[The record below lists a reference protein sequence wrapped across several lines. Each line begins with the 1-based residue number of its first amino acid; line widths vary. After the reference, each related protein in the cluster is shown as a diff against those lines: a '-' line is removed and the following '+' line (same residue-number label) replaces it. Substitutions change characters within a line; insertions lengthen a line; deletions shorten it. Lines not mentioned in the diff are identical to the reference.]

1 MPCKRCR
8 KAHMNCTISSMDRS
22 SSKKPK
28 EKLLAASKVDKAKT
42 PPKKMPGRPS
52 PSELSQQYSADISLA
67 FQNKVMAT
75 GVGITTPSQ
84 MNLDGL
90 PEDCFTANGSFDGYT
105 VPVFSGLITP
115 PSMEGEPVPM
125 SFMPHDQGW
134 TSPLSDSQ
142 GLDYEESRFYLL
154 DIFHTQDADNIQ
166 GFPCLDNREQHWDQ
180 ENLRRLLDMNMYLLD
195 CQHSV
200 SQKLLM
206 LGNMSPTIA
215 VHNLQTALQ
224 SVLEYSRQFLQTVK
238 LCSQGEAADFQ
249 AATSITTNG
258 MIMPLPTPSQSRR
271 PSCLQI
277 GGETGLGQPEA
288 VVPQGSQ
295 TYTQQGR
302 FDDVQISLILA
313 IINCYAC
320 LVGSYHIIFS
330 YLLQELMASSPFAPQ
345 PSPIFPSFAYATD
358 SEPNRELHLRY
369 IFNNSM
375 RMLAELEATLSLPET
390 HSVASLPGQGSSRPD
405 GILASPSSS
414 VLLDSLAS
422 QGFGMCVNG
431 LATGKNSLKEI
442 VQAINQFLD
451 PV

>member
-1 MPCKRCR
+1 MK
-8 KAHMNCTISSMDRS
+8 KVGSS
-22 SSKKPK
+22 
-28 EKLLAASKVDKAKT
+28 
-42 PPKKMPGRPS
+42 
-52 PSELSQQYSADISLA
+52 
-67 FQNKVMAT
+67 
-75 GVGITTPSQ
+75 
-84 MNLDGL
+84 
-90 PEDCFTANGSFDGYT
+90 
-105 VPVFSGLITP
+105 
-115 PSMEGEPVPM
+115 
-125 SFMPHDQGW
+125 
-134 TSPLSDSQ
+134 
-142 GLDYEESRFYLL
+142 LL
-154 DIFHTQDADNIQ
+154 DIFHTQDADNFQ

-224 SVLEYSRQFLQTVK
+224 SVLEYSRQFIQTVK

-249 AATSITTNG
+249 DATSITANG
-258 MIMPLPTPSQSRR
+258 MTVPLPIPSQSRR
-271 PSCLQI
+271 PSCLQT
-277 GGETGLGQPEA
+277 GGETVLSQPE
-288 VVPQGSQ
+288 VVFPQGSQ
-295 TYTQQGR
+295 TYTRQGR

-313 IINCYAC
+313 IINCYTC

-369 IFNNSM
+369 IFSNSM
-375 RMLAELEATLSLPET
+375 RMLAELEATLSLPER
-390 HSVASLPGQGSSRPD
+390 HSVASLPGQGGNRPD

-422 QGFGMCVNG
+422 QGFGLCVNG

>member
-1 MPCKRCR
+1 MKKVC
-8 KAHMNCTISSMDRS
+8 S
-22 SSKKPK
+22 SSH
-28 EKLLAASKVDKAKT
+28 
-42 PPKKMPGRPS
+42 PS
-52 PSELSQQYSADISLA
+52 FRIDADIRS
-67 FQNKVMAT
+67 
-75 GVGITTPSQ
+75 
-84 MNLDGL
+84 
-90 PEDCFTANGSFDGYT
+90 
-105 VPVFSGLITP
+105 
-115 PSMEGEPVPM
+115 
-125 SFMPHDQGW
+125 
-134 TSPLSDSQ
+134 
-142 GLDYEESRFYLL
+142 
-154 DIFHTQDADNIQ
+154 Q

-224 SVLEYSRQFLQTVK
+224 SVLAYSHQFLETVK
-238 LCSQGEAADFQ
+238 LCSQGEAAGALSCQ
-249 AATSITTNG
+249 AATSMAANG
-258 MIMPLPTPSQSRR
+258 MIVPLPTPNQSRR
-271 PSCLQI
+271 PSCLPA
-277 GGETGLGQPEA
+277 GVETGLGQPEPL
-288 VVPQGSQ
+288 PQGSP
-295 TYTQQGR
+295 TYARSGR
-302 FDDVQISLILA
+302 FDDVQISLTLA
-313 IINCYAC
+313 IINCYTC

-330 YLLQELMASSPFAPQ
+330 YLLQELMASSPFAPH
-345 PSPIFPSFAYATD
+345 PSPIFPSFTAYATD
-358 SEPNRELHLRY
+358 SEPNRELHLRC

-375 RMLAELEATLSLPET
+375 RMLAELEATLSLPER
-390 HSVASLPGQGSSRPD
+390 HSVASLPGQTISAD